1 MRKADSQ
8 FLSTSPN
15 WDLKGMLS
23 TLPEGSVPVSL
34 VVVEPRSSK
43 IGLNEEKGLW
53 IQRLWQEVTSKFPE
67 AQGLRTSW
75 NQIVF
80 FWPNRR
86 IGDVVKDMTNLL
98 RNSTAAELKSLAIF
112 RLSSTPRR
120 MPFTNLSA
128 WSCSSGRSAT
138 GRRISSL
145 RITKTAWRLSW
156 MQSNSAATRCL

>member
-112 RLSSTPRR
+112 STVFDPKENAIHELER
-120 MPFTNLSA
+120 MEL
-128 WSCSSGRSAT
+128 
-138 GRRISSL
+138 
-145 RITKTAWRLSW
+145 
-156 MQSNSAATRCL
+156 